1 MTSIA
6 CFSNLSD
13 ADLAKS
19 RLEAA
24 GIPSFV
30 PEESSAGWMLEGAAP
45 IVTGVRLQVA
55 DADVARA
62 LDALEVLPPQTGA
75 DRFPRHRA
83 SPVIF
88 GAAALPPSFS
98 GRPPLASRR

>member
-6 CFSNLSD
+6 CFSNLSE

-24 GIPSFV
+24 GIASFV
-30 PEESSAGWMLEGAAP
+30 PEESSSGWMLEGAAP
-45 IVTGVRLQVA
+45 IVTGIRLQVA

-75 DRFPRHRA
+75 DD
-83 SPVIF
+83 SP
-88 GAAALPPSFS
+88 GAES
-98 GRPPLASRR
+98 RP

>member
-1 MTSIA
+1 MTNIA
-6 CFSNLSD
+6 CFSNLSE

-24 GIPSFV
+24 GIASFV

-62 LDALEVLPPQTGA
+62 LDALEILPSQTVA
-75 DRFPRHRA
+75 DDVPA
-83 SPVIF
+83 TESKP
-88 GAAALPPSFS
+88 
-98 GRPPLASRR
+98 